1 MFWRWSNCSSVS
13 LLIGNK
19 TVRVNESFVAWDIL
33 FLDWEKIDVAK
44 NWRYGIDRVW
54 EIWELEFWEN
64 PIIVNITGVA
74 NYSVFIQYRDTYV

>member
-1 MFWRWSNCSSVS
+1 MKWSDCSSVS

-19 TVRVNESFVAWDIL
+19 TVRVNESFTAWDIL
-33 FLDWEKIDVAK
+33 FLDWEKVDVAK
-44 NWRYGIDRVW
+44 NWRYWIDWIW

-64 PIIVNITGVA
+64 PIVINTNWVA